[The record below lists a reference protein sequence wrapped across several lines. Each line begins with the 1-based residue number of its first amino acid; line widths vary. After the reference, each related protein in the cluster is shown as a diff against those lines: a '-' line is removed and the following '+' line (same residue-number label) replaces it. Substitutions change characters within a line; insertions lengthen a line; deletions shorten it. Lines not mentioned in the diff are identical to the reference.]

1 MKLLWESVSGLLK
14 FIVGRSEA
22 ETNTPAKKTLSAR
35 DKRRRIERVSNVQI
49 DCFLRVP

>member
-1 MKLLWESVSGLLK
+1 MKLLRE
-14 FIVGRSEA
+14 IVRSFLSLIEGRSEA
-22 ETNTPAKKTLSAR
+22 ETNKPAKKTLSAR